1 MLERRQ
7 ETWSLSFVSIG
18 PTATEQSIK
27 NTMPLE
33 TTKANSRWI
42 RVSRLG
48 RTVVVCLLV
57 MLLIHDTFKIR
68 QSIPSVPKV
77 TQQSNSPTI
86 RLTTAT
92 NATSH
97 SQSNH
102 TNETN
107 DHNTRIERFLIHNK
121 TEDQPPRNTLDLQ
134 TKPDP
139 KIQTRPESQSRNDS
153 NQETTSV
160 SKTNNTA
167 PPPSTWLYSHMLPH
181 CPALPPDLPN
191 RAAVRWVQV
200 ENFTVT
206 KIHAFRHDYMHEKQV
221 SQMLSNY
228 SNFVTLL
235 DYDDDCFKL
244 KFERLF
250 PAEGFPRTLG
260 GINNDT
266 WTNIETQIHSIFEV
280 FSTKQ
285 IQSSHEY
292 LMGLNNIY
300 IGSRGNVT
308 MFDFHE
314 YRYQNDTRMGG
325 KPSGFQYNHTL
336 ETEHKHRLLA
346 ILREKRKTS
355 KHQPKPKP

>member
-1 MLERRQ
+1 MCVQSPTFFFWDLILRFQAIIFVFVRAHRERNFDLYVSTLEK
-7 ETWSLSFVSIG
+7 LAPFLFG
-18 PTATEQSIK
+18 LDAT
-27 NTMPLE
+27 NY
-33 TTKANSRWI
+33 SRWLPFHV
-42 RVSRLG
+42 RDMKSLLS
-48 RTVVVCLLV
+48 TVLAQ
-57 MLLIHDTFKIR
+57 FK
-68 QSIPSVPKV
+68 K
-77 TQQSNSPTI
+77 
-86 RLTTAT
+86 
-92 NATSH
+92 
-97 SQSNH
+97 
-102 TNETN
+102 
-107 DHNTRIERFLIHNK
+107 
-121 TEDQPPRNTLDLQ
+121 
-134 TKPDP
+134 
-139 KIQTRPESQSRNDS
+139 
-153 NQETTSV
+153 
-160 SKTNNTA
+160 
-167 PPPSTWLYSHMLPH
+167 
-181 CPALPPDLPN
+181 
-191 RAAVRWVQV
+191 